1 MNPDFSQPPI
11 HIPTK
16 KTNKKPFWSLPGFLL
31 GVLMIYI
38 LYQIIE
44 PVVRQSNSASTV
56 TATISNMKQVANGF
70 VLYGSDNDGRFPSA
84 DSWQVEIYPFVK
96 NRDIFSSPLK
106 SSDGM
111 KTMVAMNSGLSKVS
125 ESEIAEASKT
135 VLIFLST
142 QTRPSPH
149 GGKESLA
156 VLQNE
161 TVIIGYADTSVKYL
175 KIDAMVDL
183 VWLPEPE
190 KGAK

>member
-1 MNPDFSQPPI
+1 MNPDFSQPPVQKQ
-11 HIPTK
+11 PLGRD
-16 KTNKKPFWSLPGFLL
+16 KKPFFTLPGCLL
-31 GVLMIYI
+31 GVVMILILWAILFPVYGGSLYI
-38 LYQIIE
+38 SENDNHFPNAMTWHDAINPYTKNKEVFLT
-44 PVVRQSNSASTV
+44 PLT
-56 TATISNMKQVANGF
+56 TI
-70 VLYGSDNDGRFPSA
+70 DG
-84 DSWQVEIYPFVK
+84 
-96 NRDIFSSPLK
+96 LK
-106 SSDGM
+106 
-111 KTMVAMNSGLSKVS
+111 TTVAMNSGLSKVS

-156 VLQNE
+156 VIQNE
-161 TVIIGYADTSVKYL
+161 TVMIGYADTSVKYL

>member
-1 MNPDFSQPPI
+1 MDRDFSQPPI
-11 HIPTK
+11 HLPTK
-16 KTNKKPFWSLPGFLL
+16 KPNKKPFWSLPGFLL

-70 VLYGSDNDGRFPSA
+70 VLYGSDNDDRFPNA
-84 DSWQVEIYPFVK
+84 TSWQDDIYPYVK
-96 NRDIFSSPLK
+96 NPDIFSSPLL
-106 SSDGM
+106 SSDGL
-111 KTMVAMNSGLSKVS
+111 KTTTAMNSALSSVS
-125 ESEIAEASKT
+125 ESKIAEASKT

-142 QTRPSPH
+142 QTPRSPH

-161 TVIIGYADTSVKYL
+161 TVMIGYADTSVKYL

>member
-1 MNPDFSQPPI
+1 MNPDFSRPPVQKQPLGRD
-11 HIPTK
+11 
-16 KTNKKPFWSLPGFLL
+16 KKPFFTLPGCLL
-31 GVLMIYI
+31 GVVMILI
-38 LYQIIE
+38 LWAILF
-44 PVVRQSNSASTV
+44 PVYGGSRPNYKRTQA
-56 TATISNMKQVANGF
+56 ISNMKQVGIGF
-70 VLYGSDNDGRFPSA
+70 MLYISENDNHFPNAMTWHDAINPYTKNKEVFLTPLTTIDG
-84 DSWQVEIYPFVK
+84 
-96 NRDIFSSPLK
+96 LK
-106 SSDGM
+106 
-111 KTMVAMNSGLSKVS
+111 TTEAMNSGLSKVS